1 MNILLRKIQVVLTP
15 KTKFLQTKLAN
26 RAIVYG
32 KNIQVF
38 GGRGI

>member
-1 MNILLRKIQVVLTP
+1 MNILIIKILVLLTQ
-15 KTKFLQTKLAN
+15 KIFLQRKLAN